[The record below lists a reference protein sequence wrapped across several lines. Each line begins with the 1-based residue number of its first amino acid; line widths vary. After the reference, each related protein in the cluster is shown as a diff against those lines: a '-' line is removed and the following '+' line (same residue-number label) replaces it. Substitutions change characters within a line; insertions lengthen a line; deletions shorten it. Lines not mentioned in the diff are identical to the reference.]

1 MSHLNRQLTRTAF
14 AGLALALASTLVVSA
29 VTPVDAAVPPAAG
42 RSADPGFN
50 GATPMCVVG
59 AALLYPIFI
68 GNILLADPVSLPSA
82 LTGYWTGGDNSGH
95 GAGHDDDFHG
105 WLPACGV
112 TPGGAP
118 KAG

>member
-1 MSHLNRQLTRTAF
+1 MSRLNRHLTRTGF

-29 VTPVDAAVPPAAG
+29 VTPAGAAVPPAAG
-42 RSADPGFN
+42 QSAEPGFN
-50 GATPMCVVG
+50 GATPMCLAG

-68 GNILLADPVSLPSA
+68 GNILFADPLSLASA
-82 LTGYWTGGDNSGH
+82 LPAYWTGGDKSGH
-95 GAGHDDDFHG
+95 GAGHDDGFRG

-112 TPGGAP
+112 TGGGAP